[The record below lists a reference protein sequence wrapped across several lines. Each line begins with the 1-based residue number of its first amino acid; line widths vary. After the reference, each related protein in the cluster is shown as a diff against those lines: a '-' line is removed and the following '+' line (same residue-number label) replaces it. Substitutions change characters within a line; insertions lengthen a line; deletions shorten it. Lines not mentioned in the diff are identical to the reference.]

1 MYFDTKIIVVVIVV
15 NVVVIVFNKFC
26 YMLLHCRLDLIYL
39 LFRCVMRCILQ
50 VV

>member
-26 YMLLHCRLDLIYL
+26 YMLLHCRLDL